1 MSLDGVAQILQI
13 IQADIYR
20 IDGPNLQK
28 KSFIGSRSHEW
39 GKFIH
44 ETKGPLIFLINLKI

>member
-20 IDGPNLQK
+20 IDGPNIQK

-39 GKFIH
+39 GKFIYM
-44 ETKGPLIFLINLKI
+44 KLKDL